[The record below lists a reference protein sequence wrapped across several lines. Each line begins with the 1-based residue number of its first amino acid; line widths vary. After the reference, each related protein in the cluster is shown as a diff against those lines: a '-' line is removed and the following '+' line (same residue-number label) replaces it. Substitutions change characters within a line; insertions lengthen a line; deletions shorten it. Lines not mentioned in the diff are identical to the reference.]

1 MFLCYTVPP
10 GHLRLH
16 LRSQEGDI
24 TYLVITGCEY
34 VCFYVILPPRHLRL
48 HLRSQEGDITYLII
62 IGREYVC
69 FYVILFLLD
78 ISGFIYDP
86 RKET

>member
-24 TYLVITGCEY
+24 TYLV
-34 VCFYVILPPRHLRL
+34 
-48 HLRSQEGDITYLII
+48 I